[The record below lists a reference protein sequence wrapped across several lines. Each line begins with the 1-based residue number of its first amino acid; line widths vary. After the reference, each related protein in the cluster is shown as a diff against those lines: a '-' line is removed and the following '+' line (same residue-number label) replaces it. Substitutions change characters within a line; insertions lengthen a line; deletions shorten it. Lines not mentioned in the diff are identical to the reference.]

1 MLNRHF
7 GAVPEVIPLRY
18 DRSPTS
24 CEASVSF
31 YFLIPKWNTTIY
43 QQCVALRS
51 CCLHRR
57 RMLSAQILPG
67 LFQTIGPISH
77 GRPFC
82 GLQGGFSVE
91 MRNLPAGVFGLQHG
105 PARQEGGL
113 IIPVRPD
120 VVRNLRDRRSNK
132 MGSCGFMAP
141 KLIIRCARL
150 LPMLYFFRKT
160 KGML

>member
-1 MLNRHF
+1 MTEAPLHARLRFRFIFSFRNGIQLF
-7 GAVPEVIPLRY
+7 TNNVSLYDLAVFIDAECYRP
-18 DRSPTS
+18 RSFRGSSKPS
-24 CEASVSF
+24 AR
-31 YFLIPKWNTTIY
+31 FLT
-43 QQCVALRS
+43 A
-51 CCLHRR
+51 
-57 RMLSAQILPG
+57 G
-67 LFQTIGPISH
+67 L
-77 GRPFC
+77 FC